1 MDLGQF
7 QIWDCVKFCFFYCF
21 FEKMDVFFLFFV
33 EKMMFFIDFWILKFF
48 AILRKMRGKFCGGWR
63 SVL

>member
-1 MDLGQF
+1 MD
-7 QIWDCVKFCFFYCF
+7 DFFIYCG
-21 FEKMDVFFLFFV
+21 KYDVF
-33 EKMMFFIDFWILKFF
+33 IGFWILKFF